1 MCQKL
6 LGTRDK
12 AVNLHILFEFSF
24 RGQSYNYQIMGEIW
38 LNLCLVFIGIMLL
51 TTEQLANDT

>member
-12 AVNLHILFEFSF
+12 AVNLHILFEF
-24 RGQSYNYQIMGEIW
+24 RGQSYNYQIMGEI
-38 LNLCLVFIGIMLL
+38 
-51 TTEQLANDT
+51 

>member
-24 RGQSYNYQIMGEIW
+24 RGQSYNYQIMGEI
-38 LNLCLVFIGIMLL
+38 
-51 TTEQLANDT
+51 